1 MVQEGRSVIRVGF
14 IITFDGSWLG
24 GISYF
29 RNLLT
34 AIYELPDRKIEPVI
48 FTDMHMSAGRF
59 TDFPP
64 FEVVHSRLLD
74 RFSLPWIVRKV
85 WQRSFDQDLLL
96 ERLLSKHHISVLS
109 HSVQLGK
116 QASIP
121 TIGWIP
127 DFQHR
132 RMPEFFSTAE
142 LAQRERNF
150 GNVLMCNR
158 VIVSSLD
165 AQADIFAFYPN
176 YAERSR
182 VLQFVAGVDT
192 QVNCPSLDE
201 VKKKYNIKS
210 RYFHLPNQFWIHKNH
225 HVVIEALRILKEQ
238 GQHVVVLA
246 TGNQSDQR
254 RTNHFQSLMARVEE
268 CGLSEE
274 FRVIGIVPYPE
285 LMVLM
290 RHSVALLN
298 PSFFEGWSTTV
309 EESKALGKRIIL
321 SDIPVHREQSP
332 ARGVYFNPH
341 NPETLAFAMKQQLE
355 LWNPDEDIDCAI
367 QSASALLS
375 RRQVF
380 AKNYQEI
387 VLELGS

>member
-1 MVQEGRSVIRVGF
+1 MIRVGF
-14 IITFDGSWLG
+14 IITFDGNWLG

-59 TDFPP
+59 TGFPP

-74 RFSLPWIVRKV
+74 RFSFPWLARKV
-85 WQRSFDQDLLL
+85 WKRSFDRDLLL
-96 ERLLSKHHISVLS
+96 ERLLIKHHIAVLS

-132 RMPEFFSTAE
+132 RMPEFFNTAE
-142 LAQRERNF
+142 LKQRERDF
-150 GNVLMCNR
+150 GAVLASNR

-165 AQADIFAFYPN
+165 AQADLSTYYPN

-192 QVNCPSLDE
+192 QVDCPNLDE
-201 VKKKYNIKS
+201 IKKKYAIKPP
-210 RYFHLPNQFWIHKNH
+210 YFHLPNQFWIHKNH
-225 HVVIEALRILKEQ
+225 RVVIDALRVLKGQ
-238 GQHVVVLA
+238 GEHVVVLA
-246 TGNQSDQR
+246 TGKQSDQR
-254 RTNHFQSLMARVEE
+254 RADHFQSLMAHVKE
-268 CGLSEE
+268 CGLAEE
-274 FRVIGIVPYPE
+274 FRVIGVVPYPD

-290 RHSVALLN
+290 RHSVALIN

-309 EESKALGKRIIL
+309 EEAKALGKRILL

-332 ARGVYFNPH
+332 SRGVYFDPH
-341 NPETLAFAMKQQLE
+341 DPEALAFAMKQQLK
-355 LWNPDEDIDCAI
+355 LWSPDEEIDCGI
-367 QSASALLS
+367 QSPSELLL
-375 RRQVF
+375 RRQEF
-380 AKNYQEI
+380 ARKYQKI
-387 VLELGS
+387 VLELCS